1 MLIPVPTSLI
11 PLAEKDFK
19 KVNNITWHIL
29 YEIFSFREE
38 LRILIYIEN
47 NIIFESVLFFRNY
60 ISIKS

>member
-38 LRILIYIEN
+38 LGILIYIEN
-47 NIIFESVLFFRNY
+47 NIIFRIG
-60 ISIKS
+60 ISF